1 MGIEWRMLLMKKN
14 VCEEERRRRK
24 TKSTYQQ
31 FIVCIL
37 LLISYSLRS
46 TDLLDPGD
54 EEATV
59 SVCQIRMQ
67 LDGSYT
73 FDDRTLLSMLARL
86 KIHDFSIGQP
96 VWGPSD
102 TVLYLCEHRLKV
114 GLKQTILDKE
124 LHQVM
129 KNIPISSGRLA
140 WSCA

>member
-1 MGIEWRMLLMKKN
+1 MELQ
-14 VCEEERRRRK
+14 K
-24 TKSTYQQ
+24 TVQLPNKVIITS
-31 FIVCIL
+31 IVCIL

>member
-14 VCEEERRRRK
+14 VCEEERSRKK
-24 TKSTYQQ
+24 TKSTYRQ
-31 FIVCIL
+31 FIVFIL

-46 TDLLDPGD
+46 NPGD
-54 EEATV
+54 EETTV
-59 SVCQIRMQ
+59 SVCQIRVE
-67 LDGSYT
+67 LDGSHT

-129 KNIPISSGRLA
+129 KNIPVSSGRLA

>member
-1 MGIEWRMLLMKKN
+1 MCAVVTYGLKN
-14 VCEEERRRRK
+14 
-24 TKSTYQQ
+24 
-31 FIVCIL
+31 IVCL
-37 LLISYSLRS
+37 YYFLLISA
-46 TDLLDPGD
+46 DLLDLGD

-59 SVCQIRMQ
+59 SVCQIRVQ

-73 FDDRTLLSMLARL
+73 FDDRTLLSILARL
-86 KIHDFSIGQP
+86 KMHDFSIGQP

-102 TVLYLCEHRLKV
+102 TVFYLCEHRLKV